1 MLTAISRKIVPIS
14 HRMMNMTTVR
24 AGAQPGIAPAGRRH
38 PHLLSLFAADVVW
51 PVSRSGP

>member
-14 HRMMNMTTVR
+14 HRMMNMTSVR
-24 AGAQPGIAPAGRRH
+24 AGARPGIAPAGRRH
-38 PHLLSLFAADVVW
+38 PHLLSLFAADAVW